1 MMTMSQIK
9 TNFNSTK
16 YTLAGMFAM
25 ATIIGLFTDK
35 LDGGTFV
42 AAATLILSV
51 YAAADVSNNIFAK
64 KDTPPQ

>member
-1 MMTMSQIK
+1 MTTIK
-9 TNFNSTK
+9 SHFNSTK
-16 YTLAGMFAM
+16 YTLAGMFTM

-51 YAAADVSNNIFAK
+51 YAAADVSNNIFGK
-64 KDTPPQ
+64 RSEEKHDV